1 MQVEV
6 LQASIATQQAGLQ
19 QSVSEHGQDRAT
31 LLQEQQLLQAQLT
44 DALAQAA
51 RSASEAQQERSQ
63 LMAAS
68 EVSGLAE
75 VSIFDSLRLKNAAED
90 AECRRLYSSFRQRT

>member
-1 MQVEV
+1 MQVEA

-19 QSVSEHGQDRAT
+19 QLLSEHGQERAT
-31 LLQEQQLLQAQLT
+31 VLQEQQLLQVQLT
-44 DALAQAA
+44 DALAHAA

-68 EVSGLAE
+68 EVSRLAK
-75 VSIFDSLRLKNAAED
+75 VLILTLRSKHAED
-90 AECRRLYSSFRQRT
+90 AECR